1 MSDVNAARRK
11 SLVDA
16 NTNEE
21 EIIMPGHMKK
31 AKPKAKRKAAIKKDA
46 MSKMI
51 TAKGKMSPGAKKKP
65 NGKNGLTAKQ
75 KTLPAFLQK
84 KIRQAKK
91 RGK

>member
-21 EIIMPGHMKK
+21 EIIMPGHMGKT
-31 AKPKAKRKAAIKKDA
+31 AKSPKGRKP
-46 MSKMI
+46 
-51 TAKGKMSPGAKKKP
+51 KGKMSPGAKKKP

>member
-11 SLVDA
+11 NLVDA

-31 AKPKAKRKAAIKKDA
+31 TGKAAGMKKARPKAKR
-46 MSKMI
+46 
-51 TAKGKMSPGAKKKP
+51 
-65 NGKNGLTAKQ
+65 NGKNGNGLTAKQ